1 MRRPPIGFLLR
12 IALSLLVVSG
22 AMVEESHAVTGDIR
36 KDPAAVVE
44 AYLSLDMKGARL
56 EAASWEAL
64 KPYIDWKEEQGWEHA
79 VVIESYEVVEDTATW
94 EVLGQMEVIIPV
106 RFQVLG
112 VMYWETAAFVPEA
125 KTEEFRIRVKVVEG
139 RWRIIE
145 PRLAPHIGRKR
156 LINFVRRAILQEPDA
171 NRQVKLAG
179 LRDILRKAETKK
191 EP

>member
-1 MRRPPIGFLLR
+1 MRRPLTGFLLR
-12 IALSLLVVSG
+12 IALALLVVSG
-22 AMVEESHAVTGDIR
+22 AVVGQSHAVTDIR
-36 KDPAAVVE
+36 KDPAVVVK
-44 AYLSLDMKGARL
+44 AYFSLDMKGARL
-56 EAASWEAL
+56 ESASWEAL
-64 KPYIDWKEEQGWEHA
+64 KPYVNWNEEQGWEHA

-125 KTEEFRIRVKVVEG
+125 KTEEFRIRVKAVEG

-171 NRQVKLAG
+171 NRQAKLAG
-179 LRDILRKAETKK
+179 LRDILRKTDTKK